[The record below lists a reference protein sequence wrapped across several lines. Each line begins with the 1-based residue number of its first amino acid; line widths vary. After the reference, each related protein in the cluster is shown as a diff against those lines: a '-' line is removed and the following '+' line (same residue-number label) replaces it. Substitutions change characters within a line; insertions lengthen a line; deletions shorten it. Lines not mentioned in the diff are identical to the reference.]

1 MTTTAAPMDVPDDG
15 IACDA
20 PTNDVPPPRRPNND
34 NTRSEQSGR
43 WTPEPQPATF
53 DTLTEWGRKHLGEK
67 WTTERESMIDDAY
80 NSIAARDPT
89 TSKRYCER
97 QKELRDM
104 ERELQ
109 RGKVELI
116 GRELDELTSLA
127 RKRYG
132 EGWYLNRRAA
142 RREQEMGCAAKDFS
156 EKMHHSLRT
165 DKRRRMAS
173 KIMEARDEAML
184 SEGYS
189 WDQILGSSQP
199 PNAIDDTDDT
209 EACTPAM
216 SEVNNPWVVT
226 EVANTSAA
234 TEANS
239 PRAAAEANSE
249 LEDDDAPTNESE
261 YAKEAKEGPKHGTV
275 ERLEWGAVADDWDD
289 ERYERARFY
298 GVGAE
303 RSRAENEECTR
314 RYHSEGPKAK
324 KKREEREAHF
334 FRVQH
339 QAVEMFMELDGLD
352 ENPAFSDAGRYRD
365 ARARLDDYHKGDFTK
380 LPDLELIAQELGIR
394 RSLPEHHDGLS
405 SGSGQEP
412 TAPPKQQQ
420 RKRPGS
426 PQHHERRQSRR
437 LRQLPVEYKPE
448 DPDKIIRLANA
459 ARRRGL

>member
-20 PTNDVPPPRRPNND
+20 PTNDVPPPRQPNND
-34 NTRSEQSGR
+34 NTRGETSGR

-53 DTLTEWGRKHLGEK
+53 DTFTEWGSRHFGEE
-67 WTTERESMIDDAY
+67 WTTERESMMNDAY
-80 NSIAARDPT
+80 NSIAAWDPT

-142 RREQEMGCAAKDFS
+142 RREKEMGCAAKEFS

-165 DKRRRMAS
+165 KKRWQMAS
-173 KIMEARDEAML
+173 DIMEARDEAML
-184 SEGYS
+184 SDGYS
-189 WDQILGSSQP
+189 WEQILGSSQP
-199 PNAIDDTDDT
+199 PNATDDT
-209 EACTPAM
+209 ETCTPAM
-216 SEVNNPWVVT
+216 SEVNSPR
-226 EVANTSAA
+226 AA
-234 TEANS
+234 TEAS
-239 PRAAAEANSE
+239 SE

-261 YAKEAKEGPKHGTV
+261 YAKEAREGPKHGTV
-275 ERLEWGAVADDWDD
+275 EKLEWRAVAGDWDD

-298 GVGAE
+298 GVGTE

-314 RYHSEGPKAK
+314 RYRSEGPKAR
-324 KKREEREAHF
+324 KKREEMEAHF
-334 FRVQH
+334 FRVQY
-339 QAVEMFMELDGLD
+339 QAIQMLMEHDGLD
-352 ENPAFSDAGRYRD
+352 EDPRFNNTGRYRY
-365 ARARLDDYHKGDFTK
+365 AEARLHHEFHGGDTTT
-380 LPDLELIAQELGIR
+380 LPDLELIAQKAGIR

-412 TAPPKQQQ
+412 TARPKQQQ